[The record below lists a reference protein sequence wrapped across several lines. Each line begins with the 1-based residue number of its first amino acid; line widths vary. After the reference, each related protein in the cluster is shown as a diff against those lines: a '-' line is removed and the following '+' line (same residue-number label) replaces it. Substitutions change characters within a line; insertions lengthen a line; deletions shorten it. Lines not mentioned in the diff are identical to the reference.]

1 MTDSIM
7 FFFCL
12 LDESR
17 KLFVSEPF
25 KLSTKKVTI
34 VKWIDTILE
43 AAIKSSP
50 QTTPVKG
57 RQITSSSYQ
66 SEFRE
71 WLSFGRNLD
80 DPDLLEYDE
89 EEEYSCLNDHGL
101 LVYRSSHLLDEESD

>member
-1 MTDSIM
+1 MTDSVM

-17 KLFVSEPF
+17 KLFVSDPF
-25 KLSTKKVTI
+25 MLPSKKVII

-43 AAIKSSP
+43 AAIRSSH

-66 SEFRE
+66 SELRE

-89 EEEYSCLNDHGL
+89 EEEWACLNDNGL
-101 LVYRSSHLLDEESD
+101 LVYRSFQLLDEESG

>member
-1 MTDSIM
+1 MTDSVM

-17 KLFVSEPF
+17 KLFVSDPF
-25 KLSTKKVTI
+25 MLPSKKVTI

-66 SEFRE
+66 SELRE

-89 EEEYSCLNDHGL
+89 EEEYSCLNDNGL
-101 LVYRSSHLLDEESD
+101 LVYRSTQMLDEESD